1 MPHLKIRPHG
11 HRDRQNMT
19 IDLINHIIMPMNND
33 FVMISLSDGKC
44 ATLIRLNVKWM
55 AMLQVYSC

>member
-44 ATLIRLNVKWM
+44 ATLIRLNVK
-55 AMLQVYSC
+55 